1 MFYLVKTMR
10 KFYLIGMLL
19 TFVACSE
26 ETEITPPSKGEEEVK
41 EIVSVLE
48 ENDEISDFVEVLK
61 NVNVADLEEDE
72 LTVFAV
78 RNSSAAASRSTVL
91 DSASIKRHIAKGRYG
106 KVDLTDGKVLE
117 SISGESLYV
126 TRAGEDIYINGV
138 VIEGEAIQAGN
149 SYVYVVPEVMEQQSE
164 PVNVYVT
171 TINVYAINQGNSA
184 KSPLKDVTVVV
195 NKAKKDS
202 LGIIYTKGDSL
213 GVWKT
218 DEQGQVVVKHTEKLI
233 AFNVYKADYSDK
245 YDNYLLGGIDN
256 TGKFMYVDLNG
267 DGKFTK
273 EDKVDFA
280 LPYYVD
286 YENNT
291 KASTKTVYMTTDI
304 AEPEVPE
311 ELPDADSVRV
321 AWKDVLTDYMRY
333 NVEAESKLVQGYAN
347 FDYSQVGSLSDSL
360 WSKAYNLVNK
370 GNQFVDVLSNS
381 TEEQY
386 FELKQNI
393 LMDLSLVYTQ
403 LYGYYGQMVDRGSVI
418 PEDQLIE
425 QMESLSMYINGNRRY
440 ALSVMLAKVHLLRQD
455 WQGAAYSCEEV
466 IASGV
471 YSLEPQLD
479 HTMVSSSESKEVIAS
494 GVYSL
499 EPQLDHTMVSSS
511 ESKEVIYGDF
521 YADGKYIH
529 PLLYKE
535 VLIMAAY
542 ANFKMGTINKA
553 LQFVNELL
561 ASYGYAP
568 VSIDEVEGTLQEFVA
583 KLYGTG
589 QSYPYARIL
598 SMKFGV
604 NGFETPKNWF
614 LPVPE
619 SALLSCPNLR
629 QNPGY

>member
-311 ELPDADSVRV
+311 ELPDADSVHV

-479 HTMVSSSESKEVIAS
+479 HTMVSSSESKEVI
-494 GVYSL
+494 
-499 EPQLDHTMVSSS
+499 
-511 ESKEVIYGDF
+511 YGDF

>member
-10 KFYLIGMLL
+10 KFYFYLIGMLL

-471 YSLEPQLD
+471 YSLE
-479 HTMVSSSESKEVIAS
+479 S
-494 GVYSL
+494 
-499 EPQLDHTMVSSS
+499 QLDHTMVSSS

>member
-1 MFYLVKTMR
+1 MR
-10 KFYLIGMLL
+10 KFYFYLIGMLL
-19 TFVACSE
+19 TFAACSE
-26 ETEITPPSKGEEEVK
+26 ETEITLPSKGEEEVK
-41 EIVSVLE
+41 EIVSALE

-61 NVNVADLEEDE
+61 TVNVADLEEDE

-78 RNSSAAASRSTVL
+78 RNSSAARSRSAAL
-91 DSASIKRHIAKGRYG
+91 DSTSVKRHTAKGRYG

-126 TRAGEDIYINGV
+126 TRTGEDIYINGV

-171 TINVYAINQGNSA
+171 TINVYAINQGNSSE
-184 KSPLKDVTVVV
+184 SPLKDVAVVV
-195 NKAKKDS
+195 NKVGKDS
-202 LGIIYTKGDSL
+202 LGIYTKGDSL

-218 DEQGQVVVKHTEKLI
+218 DEQGQVVIKHTENQI
-233 AFNVYKADYSDK
+233 VFNVYKADYSDK
-245 YDNYLLGGIDN
+245 YDNYLLAGVDN
-256 TGKFMYVDLNG
+256 AGKFMYVDLNA
-267 DGKFTK
+267 DGMHTK
-273 EDKVDFA
+273 EDKVDFE
-280 LPYYVD
+280 LPYYVGYVD
-286 YENNT
+286 DV
-291 KASTKTVYMTTDI
+291 KSSTKTVYMTTDI

-370 GNQFVDVLSNS
+370 GNQFVDMLSNS

-418 PEDQLIE
+418 PEDQLIK
-425 QMESLSMYINGNRRY
+425 QMESLSMYVNGNRRY

-471 YSLEPQLD
+471 YRLEPQLD
-479 HTMVSSSESKEVIAS
+479 HTMV
-494 GVYSL
+494 
-499 EPQLDHTMVSSS
+499 PSS

-529 PLLYKE
+529 PLLYQE

-553 LQFVNELL
+553 LQLVNELL
-561 ASYGYAP
+561 ASYGMAHTD
-568 VSIDEVEGTLQEFVA
+568 VTLIENKIIDLSSN
-583 KLYGTG
+583 LYGTG
-589 QSYPYARIL
+589 QLYPYARL
-598 SMKFGV
+598 FSMKFRAD
-604 NGFETPKNWF
+604 GFETPKNWF

-619 SALLSCPNLR
+619 SALLSCPNLQ

>member
-78 RNSSAAASRSTVL
+78 RNSSAAAPRSTVL

-479 HTMVSSSESKEVIAS
+479 HTMVSSSESKEVI
-494 GVYSL
+494 
-499 EPQLDHTMVSSS
+499 
-511 ESKEVIYGDF
+511 YGDF

>member
-1 MFYLVKTMR
+1 MR
-10 KFYLIGMLL
+10 KFYFYLIGMLL

-471 YSLEPQLD
+471 YRLEPQLD
-479 HTMVSSSESKEVIAS
+479 HTMV
-494 GVYSL
+494 
-499 EPQLDHTMVSSS
+499 PSS

>member
-10 KFYLIGMLL
+10 KFYFYLIGMLL

-418 PEDQLIE
+418 PEDQLIK
-425 QMESLSMYINGNRRY
+425 QMESLLMYVNENRRY

-471 YSLEPQLD
+471 YR
-479 HTMVSSSESKEVIAS
+479 
-494 GVYSL
+494 L

-553 LQFVNELL
+553 LQLVNELL
-561 ASYGYAP
+561 ASYGMAHTD
-568 VSIDEVEGTLQEFVA
+568 VTLIENKIIDLSSN
-583 KLYGTG
+583 LYGTG
-589 QSYPYARIL
+589 QLYPYARL
-598 SMKFGV
+598 FSMKFRAD
-604 NGFETPKNWF
+604 GFETPKNWF

-619 SALLSCPNLR
+619 SALLSCPNLQ

>member
-1 MFYLVKTMR
+1 MR
-10 KFYLIGMLL
+10 KFYFYLIGMLL

-360 WSKAYNLVNK
+360 WSKAYNLMNK

-455 WQGAAYSCEEV
+455 WQGAAYSCE
-466 IASGV
+466 
-471 YSLEPQLD
+471 
-479 HTMVSSSESKEVIAS
+479 EVIAS

>member
-245 YDNYLLGGIDN
+245 YDNYLLGGMDN

-479 HTMVSSSESKEVIAS
+479 HTMVSSSESKEVI
-494 GVYSL
+494 
-499 EPQLDHTMVSSS
+499 
-511 ESKEVIYGDF
+511 YGDF

>member
-10 KFYLIGMLL
+10 KFYFYLIGMLL

-117 SISGESLYV
+117 SISGENLYV
-126 TRAGEDIYINGV
+126 TRTGEDIYINGV

-171 TINVYAINQGNSA
+171 TINVYAINQGNSSE
-184 KSPLKDVTVVV
+184 SPLKDVAVVV
-195 NKAKKDS
+195 NKVGKDS
-202 LGIIYTKGDSL
+202 LGIYTKGDSL

-218 DEQGQVVVKHTEKLI
+218 DEQGQVVIKHTENQI
-233 AFNVYKADYSDK
+233 VFNVYKVDYSDK
-245 YDNYLLGGIDN
+245 YDNYLLAGVDN
-256 TGKFMYVDLNG
+256 AGKFMYVDLNA
-267 DGKFTK
+267 DGMHTK
-273 EDKVDFA
+273 EDKLDFE
-280 LPYYVD
+280 LPYYVG
-286 YENNT
+286 YEDDI
-291 KASTKTVYMTTDI
+291 KSSTKTVYMTTDI

-347 FDYSQVGSLSDSL
+347 FDYSQVVSLSDSL
-360 WSKAYNLVNK
+360 WNKAYNLVNK
-370 GNQFVDVLSNS
+370 GNQFVDMLSNS

-393 LMDLSLVYTQ
+393 LVDLSLVYTQ

-418 PEDQLIE
+418 PEEQLIE
-425 QMESLSMYINGNRRY
+425 QMESLSMYVNGNRRY

-455 WQGAAYSCEEV
+455 WQGAAYYCEEV
-466 IASGV
+466 IASDA
-471 YSLEPQLD
+471 YRLE
-479 HTMVSSSESKEVIAS
+479 S
-494 GVYSL
+494 
-499 EPQLDHTMVSSS
+499 QLDHTMVSSS

-521 YADGKYIH
+521 YANGKYIH

>member
-10 KFYLIGMLL
+10 KFYFYLIGMLL

-479 HTMVSSSESKEVIAS
+479 HTMVSSSESKEVI
-494 GVYSL
+494 
-499 EPQLDHTMVSSS
+499 
-511 ESKEVIYGDF
+511 YGDF

-619 SALLSCPNLR
+619 SGLLSCPNLR

>member
-1 MFYLVKTMR
+1 MR
-10 KFYLIGMLL
+10 KFYFYLIGMLL

-479 HTMVSSSESKEVIAS
+479 HTMVSSSESKEVI
-494 GVYSL
+494 
-499 EPQLDHTMVSSS
+499 
-511 ESKEVIYGDF
+511 YGDF

-535 VLIMAAY
+535 VLILAAY

>member
-1 MFYLVKTMR
+1 M
-10 KFYLIGMLL
+10 
-19 TFVACSE
+19 
-26 ETEITPPSKGEEEVK
+26 K

-347 FDYSQVGSLSDSL
+347 FDYSQVVSLSDSL
-360 WSKAYNLVNK
+360 WNKAYNLVNK
-370 GNQFVDVLSNS
+370 GNQFVDMLSNS

-393 LMDLSLVYTQ
+393 LVDLSLVYTQ

-418 PEDQLIE
+418 PEEQLIE
-425 QMESLSMYINGNRRY
+425 QMESLSMYVNGNRRY

-455 WQGAAYSCEEV
+455 WQGAAYYCEEV
-466 IASGV
+466 IASDA
-471 YSLEPQLD
+471 YRLE
-479 HTMVSSSESKEVIAS
+479 S
-494 GVYSL
+494 
-499 EPQLDHTMVSSS
+499 QLDHTMVSSS

-521 YADGKYIH
+521 YANGKYIH

-561 ASYGYAP
+561 ASYGMAHTD
-568 VSIDEVEGTLQEFVA
+568 VTLIENKIIDLSSN
-583 KLYGTG
+583 LYGTG
-589 QSYPYARIL
+589 QLYPYARL
-598 SMKFGV
+598 FSQKFRAD
-604 NGFETPKNWF
+604 GFETPKNWF

-619 SALLSCPNLR
+619 SALLSCPNLQ

>member
-10 KFYLIGMLL
+10 KFYFYLIGMLL

-91 DSASIKRHIAKGRYG
+91 DSASIKRRIAKGRYG

-479 HTMVSSSESKEVIAS
+479 HTMVSSSESKEVI
-494 GVYSL
+494 
-499 EPQLDHTMVSSS
+499 
-511 ESKEVIYGDF
+511 YGDF

>member
-1 MFYLVKTMR
+1 MR
-10 KFYLIGMLL
+10 KFYFYLIGMLL
-19 TFVACSE
+19 TFAACSE
-26 ETEITPPSKGEEEVK
+26 ETEITLPSKGEEEVK
-41 EIVSVLE
+41 EIVSALE

-61 NVNVADLEEDE
+61 TVNVADLEEDE

-78 RNSSAAASRSTVL
+78 RNSSAARSRSAAL
-91 DSASIKRHIAKGRYG
+91 DSTSVKRHTAKGRYG

-126 TRAGEDIYINGV
+126 TRTGEDIYINGV

-171 TINVYAINQGNSA
+171 TINVYAINQGNSSE
-184 KSPLKDVTVVV
+184 SPLKDVAVVV
-195 NKAKKDS
+195 NKVGKDS
-202 LGIIYTKGDSL
+202 LGIYTKGDSL

-218 DEQGQVVVKHTEKLI
+218 DEQGQVVIKHTENQI
-233 AFNVYKADYSDK
+233 VFNVYKADYSDK
-245 YDNYLLGGIDN
+245 YDNYLLAGVDN
-256 TGKFMYVDLNG
+256 AGKFMYVDLNA
-267 DGKFTK
+267 DGMHTK
-273 EDKVDFA
+273 EDKVDFE
-280 LPYYVD
+280 LPYYVGYVD
-286 YENNT
+286 DV
-291 KASTKTVYMTTDI
+291 KSSTKTVYMTTDI

-370 GNQFVDVLSNS
+370 GNQFVDMLSNS

-418 PEDQLIE
+418 PEDQLIK
-425 QMESLSMYINGNRRY
+425 QMESLSMYVNGNRRY
-440 ALSVMLAKVHLLRQD
+440 ALSVMLAKVHLLRRD

-471 YSLEPQLD
+471 YRLEPQLD
-479 HTMVSSSESKEVIAS
+479 HTMV
-494 GVYSL
+494 
-499 EPQLDHTMVSSS
+499 PSS

-553 LQFVNELL
+553 LQLVNELL
-561 ASYGYAP
+561 ASYGMAHTD
-568 VSIDEVEGTLQEFVA
+568 VTLIENKIIDLSSN
-583 KLYGTG
+583 LYGTG
-589 QSYPYARIL
+589 QLYPYARL
-598 SMKFGV
+598 FSMKFRAD
-604 NGFETPKNWF
+604 GFETPKNWF

-619 SALLSCPNLR
+619 SALLSCPNLQ

>member
-10 KFYLIGMLL
+10 KFYFYLIGMLL

-347 FDYSQVGSLSDSL
+347 FDYSQVVSLSDSL
-360 WSKAYNLVNK
+360 WNKAYNLVNK
-370 GNQFVDVLSNS
+370 GNQFVDMLSNS

-393 LMDLSLVYTQ
+393 LVDLSLVYTQ

-418 PEDQLIE
+418 PEEQLIE
-425 QMESLSMYINGNRRY
+425 QMESLSMYVNGNRRY

-455 WQGAAYSCEEV
+455 WQGAAYYCEEV
-466 IASGV
+466 IASDA
-471 YSLEPQLD
+471 YRLE
-479 HTMVSSSESKEVIAS
+479 S
-494 GVYSL
+494 
-499 EPQLDHTMVSSS
+499 QLDHTMVSSS

-521 YADGKYIH
+521 YANGKYIH
-529 PLLYKE
+529 PFLYKE

-598 SMKFGV
+598 SMEFGV

-629 QNPGY
+629 QNLGY

>member
-10 KFYLIGMLL
+10 KFYFYLIGMLL

-61 NVNVADLEEDE
+61 NVNVAELEEDE

-479 HTMVSSSESKEVIAS
+479 HTMVSSSESKEVI
-494 GVYSL
+494 
-499 EPQLDHTMVSSS
+499 
-511 ESKEVIYGDF
+511 YGDF

>member
-10 KFYLIGMLL
+10 KFYFYLIGMLL

-202 LGIIYTKGDSL
+202 LEIIYTKGDSL

-479 HTMVSSSESKEVIAS
+479 HTMVSSSESKEVI
-494 GVYSL
+494 
-499 EPQLDHTMVSSS
+499 
-511 ESKEVIYGDF
+511 YGDF

-629 QNPGY
+629 QNPEY

>member
-1 MFYLVKTMR
+1 
-10 KFYLIGMLL
+10 
-19 TFVACSE
+19 
-26 ETEITPPSKGEEEVK
+26 
-41 EIVSVLE
+41 
-48 ENDEISDFVEVLK
+48 
-61 NVNVADLEEDE
+61 
-72 LTVFAV
+72 
-78 RNSSAAASRSTVL
+78 
-91 DSASIKRHIAKGRYG
+91 
-106 KVDLTDGKVLE
+106 
-117 SISGESLYV
+117 
-126 TRAGEDIYINGV
+126 
-138 VIEGEAIQAGN
+138 
-149 SYVYVVPEVMEQQSE
+149 
-164 PVNVYVT
+164 
-171 TINVYAINQGNSA
+171 
-184 KSPLKDVTVVV
+184 
-195 NKAKKDS
+195 
-202 LGIIYTKGDSL
+202 
-213 GVWKT
+213 
-218 DEQGQVVVKHTEKLI
+218 
-233 AFNVYKADYSDK
+233 
-245 YDNYLLGGIDN
+245 
-256 TGKFMYVDLNG
+256 MYVDLNA
-267 DGKFTK
+267 DGMHTK
-273 EDKVDFA
+273 EDKVDFE
-280 LPYYVD
+280 LPYYVGYVD
-286 YENNT
+286 DV
-291 KASTKTVYMTTDI
+291 KSSTKTVYMTTDI

-370 GNQFVDVLSNS
+370 GNQFVDMLSNS

-418 PEDQLIE
+418 PEDQLIK
-425 QMESLSMYINGNRRY
+425 QMESLSMYVNGNRRY

-471 YSLEPQLD
+471 YRLEPQLD
-479 HTMVSSSESKEVIAS
+479 HTMV
-494 GVYSL
+494 
-499 EPQLDHTMVSSS
+499 PSS

-561 ASYGYAP
+561 ASYGMAHTD
-568 VSIDEVEGTLQEFVA
+568 VTLIENKIIDLSSN
-583 KLYGTG
+583 LYGTG
-589 QSYPYARIL
+589 QLYPYARL
-598 SMKFGV
+598 FSMKFRAD
-604 NGFETPKNWF
+604 GFETPKNWF
-614 LPVPE
+614 LSVPE
-619 SALLSCPNLR
+619 SALLSCPNLQ

>member
-1 MFYLVKTMR
+1 MR
-10 KFYLIGMLL
+10 KFYFYLIGMLL
-19 TFVACSE
+19 TFAACSE
-26 ETEITPPSKGEEEVK
+26 ETEITLPSKGEEEVK
-41 EIVSVLE
+41 EIVSALE

-61 NVNVADLEEDE
+61 TVNVADLEEDE

-78 RNSSAAASRSTVL
+78 RNSSAARSRSAAL
-91 DSASIKRHIAKGRYG
+91 DSTSVKRHTAKGRYG

-126 TRAGEDIYINGV
+126 TRTGEDIYINGV

-171 TINVYAINQGNSA
+171 TINVYAINQGNSSE
-184 KSPLKDVTVVV
+184 SPLKDVAVVV
-195 NKAKKDS
+195 NKVGKDS
-202 LGIIYTKGDSL
+202 LGIYTKGDSL

-218 DEQGQVVVKHTEKLI
+218 DEQGQVVIKHTENQI
-233 AFNVYKADYSDK
+233 VFNVYKADYSDK
-245 YDNYLLGGIDN
+245 YDNYLLAGVDN
-256 TGKFMYVDLNG
+256 AGKFMYVDLNA
-267 DGKFTK
+267 DGMHTK
-273 EDKVDFA
+273 EDKVDFE
-280 LPYYVD
+280 LPYYVGYVD
-286 YENNT
+286 DV
-291 KASTKTVYMTTDI
+291 KSSTKTVYMTTDI

-370 GNQFVDVLSNS
+370 GNQFVDMLSNS

-418 PEDQLIE
+418 PEDQLIK
-425 QMESLSMYINGNRRY
+425 QMESLSMYVNGNRRY

-471 YSLEPQLD
+471 YRLEPQLD
-479 HTMVSSSESKEVIAS
+479 HTMV
-494 GVYSL
+494 
-499 EPQLDHTMVSSS
+499 PSS

-553 LQFVNELL
+553 LQLVNELL
-561 ASYGYAP
+561 ASYGMAHTD
-568 VSIDEVEGTLQEFVA
+568 VTLIENKIIDLSSN
-583 KLYGTG
+583 LYGTG
-589 QSYPYARIL
+589 QLYPYARL
-598 SMKFGV
+598 FSMKFRAD
-604 NGFETPKNWF
+604 GFETPKNWF

-619 SALLSCPNLR
+619 SALLSCPNLQ

>member
-10 KFYLIGMLL
+10 KFYFYLIGMLL

-403 LYGYYGQMVDRGSVI
+403 LYGYYGQMVDRGSAI

-455 WQGAAYSCEEV
+455 WQGAAYSCE
-466 IASGV
+466 
-471 YSLEPQLD
+471 
-479 HTMVSSSESKEVIAS
+479 EVIAS

>member
-10 KFYLIGMLL
+10 KFYFYLIGMLL

-471 YSLEPQLD
+471 YR
-479 HTMVSSSESKEVIAS
+479 
-494 GVYSL
+494 L

>member
-10 KFYLIGMLL
+10 KFYFYLIGMLL
-19 TFVACSE
+19 TFAACSE

-41 EIVSVLE
+41 EIVSALE

-61 NVNVADLEEDE
+61 TVNVADLEEDE

-126 TRAGEDIYINGV
+126 TRTCEDIYINGV

-149 SYVYVVPEVMEQQSE
+149 SYVYVVPEVIEQQTE

-304 AEPEVPE
+304 VEPEVPE

-370 GNQFVDVLSNS
+370 GNQFVDMLSNS

-418 PEDQLIE
+418 PEDQLIK
-425 QMESLSMYINGNRRY
+425 QMESLSMYVNGNRRY
-440 ALSVMLAKVHLLRQD
+440 ALSVMLAKVHLLKQD

-471 YSLEPQLD
+471 YR
-479 HTMVSSSESKEVIAS
+479 
-494 GVYSL
+494 L

-542 ANFKMGTINKA
+542 ANFKIGMIGKA

-561 ASYGYAP
+561 ASYGMAHTD
-568 VSIDEVEGTLQEFVA
+568 VMLIENKIIDLSSN
-583 KLYGTG
+583 LYGTG
-589 QSYPYARIL
+589 QLYPYARL
-598 SMKFGV
+598 FSQKFRAD
-604 NGFETPKNWF
+604 GFETPKNWF

-619 SALLSCPNLR
+619 SALLSCPNLQ
-629 QNPGY
+629 QNPEY

>member
-1 MFYLVKTMR
+1 MFGR
-10 KFYLIGMLL
+10 
-19 TFVACSE
+19 
-26 ETEITPPSKGEEEVK
+26 TEITPPSKGEEEVK

-479 HTMVSSSESKEVIAS
+479 HTMVSSSESKEVI
-494 GVYSL
+494 
-499 EPQLDHTMVSSS
+499 
-511 ESKEVIYGDF
+511 YGDF

-598 SMKFGV
+598 SMKFEV

>member
-280 LPYYVD
+280 LPYYED

-479 HTMVSSSESKEVIAS
+479 HTMVSSSESKEVI
-494 GVYSL
+494 
-499 EPQLDHTMVSSS
+499 
-511 ESKEVIYGDF
+511 YGDF

>member
-10 KFYLIGMLL
+10 KFYFYLIGMLL

-138 VIEGEAIQAGN
+138 VIEGEAIQGGN

-479 HTMVSSSESKEVIAS
+479 HTMVSSSESKEVI
-494 GVYSL
+494 
-499 EPQLDHTMVSSS
+499 
-511 ESKEVIYGDF
+511 YGDF

>member
-10 KFYLIGMLL
+10 KFYFYLIGMLL

-479 HTMVSSSESKEVIAS
+479 HTMVSSSESKEVI
-494 GVYSL
+494 
-499 EPQLDHTMVSSS
+499 
-511 ESKEVIYGDF
+511 YGDF

-568 VSIDEVEGTLQEFVA
+568 VGIDEVEGTLQEFVA

>member
-403 LYGYYGQMVDRGSVI
+403 LYGYYGQMVDRGSLI

-471 YSLEPQLD
+471 YR
-479 HTMVSSSESKEVIAS
+479 
-494 GVYSL
+494 L

-568 VSIDEVEGTLQEFVA
+568 VSIDEVESTLQEFVA

>member
-10 KFYLIGMLL
+10 KFYFYLIGMLL

-61 NVNVADLEEDE
+61 NVNVVDLEEDE

-291 KASTKTVYMTTDI
+291 KASIKTVYMTTDI

-479 HTMVSSSESKEVIAS
+479 HTMVSSSESKEVI
-494 GVYSL
+494 
-499 EPQLDHTMVSSS
+499 
-511 ESKEVIYGDF
+511 YGDF

>member
-1 MFYLVKTMR
+1 MR
-10 KFYLIGMLL
+10 KFCFYLIGMLL
-19 TFVACSE
+19 TFAACSE

-61 NVNVADLEEDE
+61 TVNVADLEEDE

-126 TRAGEDIYINGV
+126 TRTGEDIYINGV

-149 SYVYVVPEVMEQQSE
+149 SYVYVVPEVIEQQTE

-304 AEPEVPE
+304 VEPEVPE

-321 AWKDVLTDYMRY
+321 VWKDVLTDYMRY

-360 WSKAYNLVNK
+360 WNKAYNLVNK
-370 GNQFVDVLSNS
+370 GNQFVDMLSNS

-393 LMDLSLVYTQ
+393 LVDLSLVYTQ

-418 PEDQLIE
+418 PEEQLIE
-425 QMESLSMYINGNRRY
+425 QMESLSMYVNGNRRY

-455 WQGAAYSCEEV
+455 WQGADYFCEEV
-466 IASGV
+466 IASDA
-471 YSLEPQLD
+471 YRLE
-479 HTMVSSSESKEVIAS
+479 S
-494 GVYSL
+494 
-499 EPQLDHTMVSSS
+499 QLDHTMVSSS

-542 ANFKMGTINKA
+542 ANFKIGMIGKA

-561 ASYGYAP
+561 ASYGMAHTD
-568 VSIDEVEGTLQEFVA
+568 VTLIENKIIDLSSN
-583 KLYGTG
+583 LYGTG
-589 QSYPYARIL
+589 QLYPYARL
-598 SMKFGV
+598 FSQKFRAD
-604 NGFETPKNWF
+604 GFETPKNWF

-619 SALLSCPNLR
+619 SALLSCPNLQ
-629 QNPGY
+629 QNPEY

>member
-10 KFYLIGMLL
+10 KFYFYLIGMLL

-479 HTMVSSSESKEVIAS
+479 HTMVSSSESKEVI
-494 GVYSL
+494 
-499 EPQLDHTMVSSS
+499 
-511 ESKEVIYGDF
+511 YGDF
-521 YADGKYIH
+521 YADGKYMH

>member
-403 LYGYYGQMVDRGSVI
+403 LYGYYGQMVDHGSVI

-455 WQGAAYSCEEV
+455 WQGAAYSCE
-466 IASGV
+466 
-471 YSLEPQLD
+471 
-479 HTMVSSSESKEVIAS
+479 EVIAS

>member
-1 MFYLVKTMR
+1 MR
-10 KFYLIGMLL
+10 KFYFYLIGMLL
-19 TFVACSE
+19 TFAACSE

-41 EIVSVLE
+41 EIVSALE

-61 NVNVADLEEDE
+61 TVNVADLEEDE

-78 RNSSAAASRSTVL
+78 RNSSAAMSRSAAL
-91 DSASIKRHIAKGRYG
+91 DSTSVKRHIAKGRYG

-126 TRAGEDIYINGV
+126 TRTGEDIYINGV
-138 VIEGEAIQAGN
+138 VIEGEATQAGN

-171 TINVYAINQGNSA
+171 TINVYAINQGNSSE
-184 KSPLKDVTVVV
+184 SPLKDVAVVV
-195 NKAKKDS
+195 NKVGKDS
-202 LGIIYTKGDSL
+202 LGIYTKGDSL

-218 DEQGQVVVKHTEKLI
+218 DEQGQVVIKHTENQI
-233 AFNVYKADYSDK
+233 VFNVYKVDYSDK
-245 YDNYLLGGIDN
+245 YDNYLLAGVDN
-256 TGKFMYVDLNG
+256 AGKFMYVDLNA
-267 DGKFTK
+267 DGMHTK
-273 EDKVDFA
+273 EDKVDFE
-280 LPYYVD
+280 LPYYVG
-286 YENNT
+286 YEDDI
-291 KASTKTVYMTTDI
+291 KSSTKTVYMTTDI

-347 FDYSQVGSLSDSL
+347 FDYSQVVSLSDSL
-360 WSKAYNLVNK
+360 WNKAYNLVNK
-370 GNQFVDVLSNS
+370 GNQFVDMLSNS

-393 LMDLSLVYTQ
+393 LVDLSLVYTQ

-418 PEDQLIE
+418 PEEQLIE
-425 QMESLSMYINGNRRY
+425 QMESLSMYVNGNRRY

-455 WQGAAYSCEEV
+455 WQGAAYYCEEV
-466 IASGV
+466 IASDA
-471 YSLEPQLD
+471 YRLE
-479 HTMVSSSESKEVIAS
+479 S
-494 GVYSL
+494 
-499 EPQLDHTMVSSS
+499 QLDHTMVSSS

-521 YADGKYIH
+521 YANGKYIH

-561 ASYGYAP
+561 ASYGMAHTD
-568 VSIDEVEGTLQEFVA
+568 VTLIENKIIDLSSN
-583 KLYGTG
+583 LYGTG
-589 QSYPYARIL
+589 QLYPYTRL
-598 SMKFGV
+598 FSQKFRAD
-604 NGFETPKNWF
+604 GFETPKNWF

-619 SALLSCPNLR
+619 SALLSCPNLQ

>member
-1 MFYLVKTMR
+1 MR
-10 KFYLIGMLL
+10 KFYFYLIGMLL
-19 TFVACSE
+19 TFAACSE
-26 ETEITPPSKGEEEVK
+26 ETEITLPSKGEEEVK
-41 EIVSVLE
+41 EIVSALE

-61 NVNVADLEEDE
+61 TVNVADLEEDE

-78 RNSSAAASRSTVL
+78 RNSSAARSRSAAL
-91 DSASIKRHIAKGRYG
+91 DSTSVKRHTAKGRYG

-126 TRAGEDIYINGV
+126 TRTGEDIYINGV

-171 TINVYAINQGNSA
+171 TINVYAINQGNSSE
-184 KSPLKDVTVVV
+184 SPLKDVAVVV
-195 NKAKKDS
+195 NKVGKDS
-202 LGIIYTKGDSL
+202 LGIYTKGDSL

-218 DEQGQVVVKHTEKLI
+218 DEQGQVVIKHTENQI
-233 AFNVYKADYSDK
+233 VFNVYKADYSDK
-245 YDNYLLGGIDN
+245 YDNYLLAGVDN
-256 TGKFMYVDLNG
+256 AGKFMYVDLNA
-267 DGKFTK
+267 DGMHTK
-273 EDKVDFA
+273 EDKVDFE
-280 LPYYVD
+280 LPYYVGYVD
-286 YENNT
+286 DV
-291 KASTKTVYMTTDI
+291 KSSTKTVYMTTDI

-370 GNQFVDVLSNS
+370 GNQFVDMLSNS
-381 TEEQY
+381 TEGQY

-418 PEDQLIE
+418 PEDQLIK
-425 QMESLSMYINGNRRY
+425 QMESLSMYVNGNRRY

-471 YSLEPQLD
+471 YRLEPQLD
-479 HTMVSSSESKEVIAS
+479 HTMV
-494 GVYSL
+494 
-499 EPQLDHTMVSSS
+499 PSS

-553 LQFVNELL
+553 LQLVNELL
-561 ASYGYAP
+561 ASYGMAHTD
-568 VSIDEVEGTLQEFVA
+568 VTLIENKIIDLSSN
-583 KLYGTG
+583 LYGTG
-589 QSYPYARIL
+589 QLYPYARL
-598 SMKFGV
+598 FSMKFRAD
-604 NGFETPKNWF
+604 GFETPKNWF

-619 SALLSCPNLR
+619 SALLSCPNLQ

>member
-10 KFYLIGMLL
+10 KFYFYLIGMLL

-403 LYGYYGQMVDRGSVI
+403 LYGYYGQMVDCGSVI

-455 WQGAAYSCEEV
+455 WQGAAYSCE
-466 IASGV
+466 
-471 YSLEPQLD
+471 
-479 HTMVSSSESKEVIAS
+479 EVIAS

>member
-10 KFYLIGMLL
+10 KFYFYLIGMLL

-171 TINVYAINQGNSA
+171 TINVYAINQGNSSE
-184 KSPLKDVTVVV
+184 SPLKDVAVVV
-195 NKAKKDS
+195 NKVGKDS
-202 LGIIYTKGDSL
+202 LGIYTKGDSL

-218 DEQGQVVVKHTEKLI
+218 DEQGQVVIKHTENQI
-233 AFNVYKADYSDK
+233 VFNVYKADYSDK
-245 YDNYLLGGIDN
+245 YDNYLLAGVDN
-256 TGKFMYVDLNG
+256 AGKFMYVDLNA
-267 DGKFTK
+267 DGMHTK
-273 EDKVDFA
+273 EDKVDFE
-280 LPYYVD
+280 LPYYVG
-286 YENNT
+286 YEDDV
-291 KASTKTVYMTTDI
+291 KSSTKTVYMTTDI
-304 AEPEVPE
+304 AESEVPE

-370 GNQFVDVLSNS
+370 GNQFVDMLSNS

-471 YSLEPQLD
+471 YR
-479 HTMVSSSESKEVIAS
+479 
-494 GVYSL
+494 L

>member
-1 MFYLVKTMR
+1 MR
-10 KFYLIGMLL
+10 KFYFYLIGMLL
-19 TFVACSE
+19 TFAACSE
-26 ETEITPPSKGEEEVK
+26 ETEITLPSKGEEEVK
-41 EIVSVLE
+41 EIVSALE

-61 NVNVADLEEDE
+61 TVNVADLEEDE

-78 RNSSAAASRSTVL
+78 RNSSAAMSRSAAL
-91 DSASIKRHIAKGRYG
+91 DSTSVKRHIAKGRYG

-126 TRAGEDIYINGV
+126 TRTGEDIYINGV

-171 TINVYAINQGNSA
+171 TINVYAINQGNSSE
-184 KSPLKDVTVVV
+184 SPLKDVAVVV
-195 NKAKKDS
+195 NKVGKDS
-202 LGIIYTKGDSL
+202 LGIYTKGDSL

-218 DEQGQVVVKHTEKLI
+218 DEQGQVVIKHTENQI
-233 AFNVYKADYSDK
+233 VFNVYKADYSDK
-245 YDNYLLGGIDN
+245 YDNYLLAGVDN
-256 TGKFMYVDLNG
+256 AGKFMYVDLNA
-267 DGKFTK
+267 DGMHTK
-273 EDKVDFA
+273 EDKVDFE
-280 LPYYVD
+280 LPYYVGYVD
-286 YENNT
+286 DV
-291 KASTKTVYMTTDI
+291 KSSTKTVYMTTDI

-418 PEDQLIE
+418 PEDQLIK
-425 QMESLSMYINGNRRY
+425 QMESLLMYVNENRRY

-471 YSLEPQLD
+471 YR
-479 HTMVSSSESKEVIAS
+479 
-494 GVYSL
+494 L

-553 LQFVNELL
+553 LQLVNELL
-561 ASYGYAP
+561 ASYGMAHTD
-568 VSIDEVEGTLQEFVA
+568 VTLIENKIIDLSSN
-583 KLYGTG
+583 LYGTG
-589 QSYPYARIL
+589 QLYPYTRL
-598 SMKFGV
+598 FSMKFRAD
-604 NGFETPKNWF
+604 GFETPKNWF

-619 SALLSCPNLR
+619 SALLSCPNLQ

>member
-267 DGKFTK
+267 DGKFAK

-479 HTMVSSSESKEVIAS
+479 HTMVSSSESKEVI
-494 GVYSL
+494 
-499 EPQLDHTMVSSS
+499 
-511 ESKEVIYGDF
+511 YGDF

>member
-10 KFYLIGMLL
+10 KFYFYLIGMLL

-479 HTMVSSSESKEVIAS
+479 HTMVSSSESKEVI
-494 GVYSL
+494 
-499 EPQLDHTMVSSS
+499 
-511 ESKEVIYGDF
+511 YGDF

-619 SALLSCPNLR
+619 SSLLSCPNLR
-629 QNPGY
+629 QNP

>member
-360 WSKAYNLVNK
+360 WNKAYNLVNK
-370 GNQFVDVLSNS
+370 GNQFVDMLSNS

-393 LMDLSLVYTQ
+393 LVDLSLVYTQ

-418 PEDQLIE
+418 PEEQLIE
-425 QMESLSMYINGNRRY
+425 QMESLSMYVNGNRRY

-455 WQGAAYSCEEV
+455 WQGAAYYCEEV
-466 IASGV
+466 IASDA
-471 YSLEPQLD
+471 YRLE
-479 HTMVSSSESKEVIAS
+479 S
-494 GVYSL
+494 
-499 EPQLDHTMVSSS
+499 QLDHTMVSSS

-521 YADGKYIH
+521 YANGKYIH